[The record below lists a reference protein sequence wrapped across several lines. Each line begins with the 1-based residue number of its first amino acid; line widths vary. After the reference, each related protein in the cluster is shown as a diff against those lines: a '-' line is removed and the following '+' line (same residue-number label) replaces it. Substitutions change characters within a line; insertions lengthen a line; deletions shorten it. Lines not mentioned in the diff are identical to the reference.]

1 MPRDERGDADAAR
14 PNRGR
19 EEQGPA
25 QPGQGQ
31 QGPIGLTQKH
41 AAQGEPAEGPRHA
54 DGLGQSEGGHVG
66 GGAAAPGGVSPA
78 AAAMKRAS
86 TSDEHERAVPIERPG
101 PHEPQG
107 EAADTGPPPRPQS
120 RRPGQSGQTPVEQP
134 GAGQTQGPPPPRR
147 EGKGQQD
154 SGDQRRQQD
163 PATARRR
170 AHVEAASMAAARR
183 PFRWRCRRGC
193 PRRDRPT
200 RPRPRRRVGPP
211 PPRYRWSRSRW
222 CTRYCGKASGQRV
235 TRASIGAPDNPTN
248 APSSS
253 QTRSITSASVQA
265 SARSSPKRPSEARR
279 RCSPGRARCGHFCER

>member
-1 MPRDERGDADAAR
+1 MTSDLGVGGQLGREHHGRRHFFLVETATPTPLDQGDRDGPHGRATSGRHRADQNHHGQADQDDRTPDAHPIHAADERGDADAAR

-54 DGLGQSEGGHVG
+54 GGLGQSEGGHVG
-66 GGAAAPGGVSPA
+66 GGATAPWGGEP
-78 AAAMKRAS
+78 RRRGHEEGFDQ
-86 TSDEHERAVPIERPG
+86 DEHECAVPIERPG

-120 RRPGQSGQTPVEQP
+120 RRPRQSAQTPVEQP

-147 EGKGQQD
+147 KGKGQKE

-163 PATARRR
+163 PATARRA
-170 AHVEAASMAAARR
+170 AHVEGASMTACAAAL
-183 PFRWRCRRGC
+183 PLAMQAGMPT
-193 PRRDRPT
+193 PR
-200 RPRPRRRVGPP
+200 
-211 PPRYRWSRSRW
+211 
-222 CTRYCGKASGQRV
+222 
-235 TRASIGAPDNPTN
+235 
-248 APSSS
+248 
-253 QTRSITSASVQA
+253 
-265 SARSSPKRPSEARR
+265 
-279 RCSPGRARCGHFCER
+279 